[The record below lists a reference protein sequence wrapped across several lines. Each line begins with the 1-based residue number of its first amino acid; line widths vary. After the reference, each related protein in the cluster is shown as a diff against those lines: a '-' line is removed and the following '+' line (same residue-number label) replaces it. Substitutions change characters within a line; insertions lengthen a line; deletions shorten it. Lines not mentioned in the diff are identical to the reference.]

1 MLPRGFASSAGGFF
15 EGADSC
21 VRPFGWVAQRSCPA
35 DGARCVWLNSQRTR
49 RNVPIGGWLALTRT
63 GRREARARAAPRR
76 SARPPTPRRAT
87 ERAAPELRAQD
98 ATQAAQ
104 NPGSPSILGAPEAH
118 ESDRRGARTAERG
131 EDRADATMSSQR
143 SDATSEPLEDDALSS
158 VEDRFAAPGADERAG
173 LDDDDADDDE
183 SDPGSAG
190 SLQKFLAGRRR
201 VVDVAR
207 SATPDPPPAEAP
219 PPPRASTTEFVEA
232 PPVGRTVDMCDSLW
246 PDARPATVY
255 FAYPPRDV
263 KLTRGGAPP
272 RTEALG
278 TRRLNYRCTW
288 ERNCVK
294 NAFSLAGFRRVRD
307 GTELSALSGG
317 RVKGEAPAVS
327 SGPMEFVSGLLGL
340 GKDSAR
346 GKGDKGDKKR
356 KKGEPEESPD
366 AHVAKLPWCAS
377 WTKHPGPELY
387 RPGVKRLTGGRDADG
402 PWTSPRRRRGDDVDG
417 PQRRRR
423 AAGTRR
429 SSGTSASTTSPG
441 RGASAARTDCYDA
454 SRARGSAAPRL
465 PRRTRL
471 CPRVSYCPRSLKRS
485 RARPSSTKT
494 RGRRVG
500 RREATRRAIAA
511 PPRT

>member
-1 MLPRGFASSAGGFF
+1 MAELTT
-15 EGADSC
+15 DSTQ
-21 VRPFGWVAQRSCPA
+21 RPDRWVAGATKPA
-35 DGARCVWLNSQRTR
+35 DAKQ
-49 RNVPIGGWLALTRT
+49 
-63 GRREARARAAPRR
+63 ERAAPRR

-98 ATQAAQ
+98 ATQAPKTPAAH
-104 NPGSPSILGAPEAH
+104 PSSARQRRTKAP
-118 ESDRRGARTAERG
+118 RGARTAERR

-143 SDATSEPLEDDALSS
+143 SDATSEPLEDDALS
-158 VEDRFAAPGADERAG
+158 VEDRFVAAPGADERAG

-219 PPPRASTTEFVEA
+219 PPPRASSTTEFVEA

-255 FAYPPRDV
+255 FAYPARDV

-327 SGPMEFVSGLLGL
+327 SGPMEFVTGLLGL

-402 PWTSPRRRRGDDVDG
+402 PWTSPRRRRGW
-417 PQRRRR
+417 
-423 AAGTRR
+423 
-429 SSGTSASTTSPG
+429 SA
-441 RGASAARTDCYDA
+441 
-454 SRARGSAAPRL
+454 
-465 PRRTRL
+465 
-471 CPRVSYCPRSLKRS
+471 
-485 RARPSSTKT
+485 
-494 RGRRVG
+494 
-500 RREATRRAIAA
+500 
-511 PPRT
+511 